1 VEQEPRT
8 SRERA
13 GRLVRLLIPNWVLNW
28 RLTTKQL
35 VWILRIGIVFGILFV
50 VGYPYKITV
59 WDWLDLLIV
68 PAAVAFGALWFD
80 QRQRTRENQAEKE
93 SRRREQEME
102 DLQREREL
110 EVETQRAQ
118 NAALLSYLDRMDD
131 MLLRLRDTTRR
142 LQTQDPTIH
151 SLVLAD
157 TLTLIRTRTLTVLEP
172 LAGRRKGTIMR
183 VLSESG
189 LLDKEQSTTINLRDA
204 DFSVAD
210 LKIMNLID
218 HDLRGVSFTNANLGD
233 ANLSG
238 TDLRGADLAGADLSG
253 TNLRGA
259 NLRGADLSHS
269 NVTADQLETCRS
281 LEGATMPNGQKCE
294 DWRRSQALAEEGEN
308 SGRS

>member
-35 VWILRIGIVFGILFV
+35 VWILRIGIVFGILFA

-80 QRQRTRENQAEKE
+80 QRQRARENQAEQE

-142 LQTQDPTIH
+142 LQTEDPTIH

-218 HDLRGVSFTNANLGD
+218 HDLREVSFTNANLGD

-259 NLRGADLSHS
+259 DLRGADLSHS
-269 NVTADQLETCRS
+269 NVTVAQLEICRS
-281 LEGATMPNGQKCE
+281 LEGATMPDG
-294 DWRRSQALAEEGEN
+294 SIHP
-308 SGRS
+308 